1 MRGRTTADA
10 TAKLLKLQGKSA
22 LRQLIENQLPASIS
36 APRAAAD
43 PTPPCLSGHARAPR
57 DPRGAL
63 DPQHS
68 LPLCVRPSHVF
79 GPEVQK

>member
-1 MRGRTTADA
+1 MMRGRKTADA
-10 TAKLLKLQGKSA
+10 TAKLLKSQGKSMA
-22 LRQLIENQLPASIS
+22 RQLIENQLPT
-36 APRAAAD
+36 PRHPAAD
-43 PTPPCLSGHARAPR
+43 PHPPCLSGPMRAPR
-57 DPRGAL
+57 DPRGGL